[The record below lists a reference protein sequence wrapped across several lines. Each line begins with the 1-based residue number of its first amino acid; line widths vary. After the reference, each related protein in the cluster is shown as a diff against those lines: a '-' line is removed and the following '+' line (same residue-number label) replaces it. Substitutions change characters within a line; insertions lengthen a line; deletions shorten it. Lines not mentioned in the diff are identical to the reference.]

1 MVELTTTM
9 EYYQKKKKKKPQ
21 VKLVMYSAGEGW
33 SW

>member
-9 EYYQKKKKKKPQ
+9 EDYQKKKKKPQ